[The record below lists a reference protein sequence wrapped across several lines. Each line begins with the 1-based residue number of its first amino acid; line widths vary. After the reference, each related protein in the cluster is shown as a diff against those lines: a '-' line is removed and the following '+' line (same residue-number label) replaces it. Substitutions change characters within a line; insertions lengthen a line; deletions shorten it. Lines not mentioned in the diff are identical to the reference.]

1 MQRKLSPRVSGRPSL
16 ACYPRNPWCSYRTI
30 SSIVLMGC
38 GGLGILYGLDGMPM
52 AGRWTLIVFCAALI
66 AWVKLDVSDTAVAL
80 LAALALVVPGVV
92 DENLLFQSLGNDII
106 WLLVAAFV
114 IASTLRRSGIAGR
127 LVSRCVARCRKVSSV
142 FWTITL
148 VTASTAFLI
157 PSTSA
162 RAAIMLPLF
171 MTLAEVIDRPRVT
184 RALSL
189 LFPSV
194 ILLSAGASLT
204 GAGAHLVALDFMAE
218 FSHEEIGFVRWAMLA
233 GPFALLTSLISCAL
247 IQWLFLSRE
256 DRCASLE
263 EFCVAESAIPESSAS
278 ASTPAV
284 IAIMVL
290 TIALWITSPL
300 HGQSMAIIALASAL
314 ALSTPAVSGISLKT
328 ALKDVEW
335 GLLLFMASTLMLGQA
350 LMTSGAITYITE
362 HVLSRVLTG
371 PQGPATWMVIA
382 LTALIAC
389 LAHLLITSRTARASV
404 LIPAVAFPL
413 AVTGVNPVT
422 LMLVITL
429 GTGFCQTL
437 PVSAKPVALFSS
449 AVEGGFE
456 KPDLLRLATILLP
469 IFMGLLIVL
478 AIFIWPLLGLPV
490 DSDWMG
496 PVPMENR

>member
-1 MQRKLSPRVSGRPSL
+1 
-16 ACYPRNPWCSYRTI
+16 
-30 SSIVLMGC
+30 
-38 GGLGILYGLDGMPM
+38 M

-106 WLLVAAFV
+106 WLLIAAFV
-114 IASTLRRSGIAGR
+114 IASVLSRSGIAER
-127 LVSRCVARCRKVSSV
+127 LASRCVARCGRVSSV

-171 MTLAEVIDRPRVT
+171 MALAEVIGRPRVT

-204 GAGAHLVALDFMAE
+204 GAGAHLVAMDFMAK

-256 DRCASLE
+256 DRSAPLGE
-263 EFCVAESAIPESSAS
+263 LAIPGPAAS

-290 TIALWITSPL
+290 TIGLWITSPL
-300 HGQSMAIIALASAL
+300 HGQSMAIIALVSAL
-314 ALSTPAVSGISLKT
+314 ALSTPAVSGVSLKT

-362 HVLSRVLTG
+362 HVLARMLTG
-371 PQGPATWMVIA
+371 PQGPAAWLVIT
-382 LTALIAC
+382 LTALIAS

-413 AVTGVNPVT
+413 AATGVNPVT

-496 PVPMENR
+496 PVSMENR